1 MIWRCGVIGG
11 LLGSRIVMKAARR
24 LADNMRE
31 VLVGRLGIGP
41 IASVDL
47 KSAGLTILDLLKD

>member
-1 MIWRCGVIGG
+1 
-11 LLGSRIVMKAARR
+11 MKAARR